1 MTLPSASAAAFAL
14 SFARQYI
21 AKYMGTPINLAHQPG
36 AVRNQDQSDEEEEE
50 DEEEVINV
58 EHDAE

>member
-1 MTLPSASAAAFAL
+1 
-14 SFARQYI
+14 
-21 AKYMGTPINLAHQPG
+21 MGTPINLANQPG